1 MDWTNRF
8 TLGGFTVTY
17 STFQMAWEVVE
28 KRDGYEVA
36 FRWFPSRKK
45 AEANASGRLQQI
57 EARPVTKPAS
67 FAAQSSIETS
77 IGNFEEKLKT
87 RRPLK
92 ILVAG
97 ETTTKY
103 DYMTDI

>member
-1 MDWTNRF
+1 MDWSNRF
-8 TLGGFTVTY
+8 TLAGFTVTY

-28 KRDGYEVA
+28 KKGGYEVA
-36 FRWFPSRKK
+36 FRWFYSRKK

-97 ETTTKY
+97 EGFEPSTFGL
-103 DYMTDI
+103 

>member
-1 MDWTNRF
+1 MKW
-8 TLGGFTVTY
+8 LSGGSPVGR
-17 STFQMAWEVVE
+17 
-28 KRDGYEVA
+28 KRRH
-36 FRWFPSRKK
+36 F
-45 AEANASGRLQQI
+45 ASGRLQQI

-97 ETTTKY
+97 EGFEPSTFGL
-103 DYMTDI
+103 

>member
-1 MDWTNRF
+1 MKNGKGMKW
-8 TLGGFTVTY
+8 LSGGFTHGR
-17 STFQMAWEVVE
+17 
-28 KRDGYEVA
+28 KRRH
-36 FRWFPSRKK
+36 F
-45 AEANASGRLQQI
+45 ASGRLQQI

-87 RRPLK
+87 RKPLK

-97 ETTTKY
+97 ETTT
-103 DYMTDI
+103 

>member
-1 MDWTNRF
+1 M
-8 TLGGFTVTY
+8 
-17 STFQMAWEVVE
+17 
-28 KRDGYEVA
+28 A

-57 EARPVTKPAS
+57 EARPVTKSTS

-97 ETTTKY
+97 ETTTKC
-103 DYMTDI
+103 DYITDI